1 MTNVTGKYETPF
13 WYYSTRDLYWN
24 LSSSEDK
31 LLSANHNPVD
41 VPDTCLPWR
50 CGPCTEDDTVW
61 LHTLQICSRNRYTT
75 VHVYK
80 RALLF
85 GNSFLLLWILARF
98 LLLHSKAT
106 VNEPSSVVHKRPVR
120 NASFL
125 GNWLGFNDK
134 FGRKLSFQHIPVTVF
149 TKLNF
154 LNIFCTNLFVFVDI
168 GPSGKKPF
176 QLLSP
181 LKVQN
186 RSTPPKFMYIP
197 TGAFSRK
204 LVKSLSNFKFWI
216 FCHFIFHFV
225 NMGQCRSFF
234 FTWDILKTDKLQ
246 NEKNQN
252 LGLGAKYLVYTFQNP
267 GIWVAYFVYIGYFWV
282 FHFPGQCQIIRY
294 ISDFPCIPK
303 TAGCR
308 GNRPNFRLQAVRT

>member
-1 MTNVTGKYETPF
+1 MTNVNGKYETPF

-85 GNSFLLLWILARF
+85 GNSFLLLWILSRF

-106 VNEPSSVVHKRPVR
+106 VNEPSSVVHKRSVR
-120 NASFL
+120 IDSFL
-125 GNWLGFNDK
+125 GNWLGFNEK

-154 LNIFCTNLFVFVDI
+154 LNYILYEFVCFRWHWTI
-168 GPSGKKPF
+168 WEETFSTAISPESTKPIN
-176 QLLSP
+176 SP
-181 LKVQN
+181 QIHVYSY
-186 RSTPPKFMYIP
+186 RSV
-197 TGAFSRK
+197 
-204 LVKSLSNFKFWI
+204 L
-216 FCHFIFHFV
+216 
-225 NMGQCRSFF
+225 
-234 FTWDILKTDKLQ
+234 
-246 NEKNQN
+246 
-252 LGLGAKYLVYTFQNP
+252 
-267 GIWVAYFVYIGYFWV
+267 
-282 FHFPGQCQIIRY
+282 
-294 ISDFPCIPK
+294 
-303 TAGCR
+303 
-308 GNRPNFRLQAVRT
+308 